1 MNPWSPFFFKTAME
15 TIYCTRY
22 TQPQLRRELVHS
34 CLRSR
39 AVGQKGRLWYEQGRS
54 RKGGQGDQNGHRCS
68 GSIDEFY
75 LGGIHSTLC
84 TSVPGLWLPLFLLL
98 WLPWVYK
105 FTWTSASSFFFC
117 ASACAFAS
125 SSTLLSW
132 RRGFSKDGAKAESP
146 DLLFK
151 KI

>member
-1 MNPWSPFFFKTAME
+1 M
-15 TIYCTRY
+15 
-22 TQPQLRRELVHS
+22 Q
-34 CLRSR
+34 
-39 AVGQKGRLWYEQGRS
+39 
-54 RKGGQGDQNGHRCS
+54 
-68 GSIDEFY
+68 
-75 LGGIHSTLC
+75 STLC

-151 KI
+151 KNLNGSVALSTSTQLFKHYHHPPPHLPHLLKLELCLSSLPPSRATSILRCFYESNYYYRDFTRWNHTVFVLL